1 MMTIEYVRSRLEK
14 SCDALGSQKAFA
26 AKHGISQPY
35 INDVLLGRR
44 EPGEKILRAL
54 KMKKVVGYVY
64 ALLLILLLVGVA
76 EAQQDIYTD
85 CLHKAP
91 DGTTYDICRMPDLRK
106 ILRDTDDAA
115 TKPNPKMWYVDPQL
129 GVMFTS
135 PCEQKM
141 KEAMRMADQ
150 YLPRDGQALSGATLE
165 YCDNVCQAEK
175 VLKQARDEKAMLR
188 KWHDT
193 MKECVK

>member
-1 MMTIEYVRSRLEK
+1 M
-14 SCDALGSQKAFA
+14 
-26 AKHGISQPY
+26 
-35 INDVLLGRR
+35 
-44 EPGEKILRAL
+44 ILQL
-54 KMKKVVGYVY
+54 F
-64 ALLLILLLVGVA
+64 LILLLVGVA

-91 DGTTYDICRMPDLRK
+91 DSTTYDLCQMPDMRK
-106 ILRDTDDAA
+106 ILSES
-115 TKPNPKMWYVDPQL
+115 K
-129 GVMFTS
+129 

-141 KEAMRMADQ
+141 KEAMRMADR

-188 KWHDT
+188 KWHDV
-193 MKECVK
+193 MKECVQ